1 MIFPAALSDHN
12 LQGFGPSC
20 IYTDNEMFRGSVWDC
35 WSRFSELSIEKSWLD
50 QINARRDSLLNRGT
64 YGASHAE
71 GKSGRVRPYCNQ
83 MSDFTSDACSNHNS
97 GICRPLYDDIHLIRL
112 GHMLCSCVLALGS
125 CILHVGWGQSW
136 LSPKISSYRIA
147 I

>member
-1 MIFPAALSDHN
+1 MIFPAALSYHN

-35 WSRFSELSIEKSWLD
+35 WSRFSSLSIEKSWLD

-112 GHMLCSCVLALGS
+112 GSHAVPPACLRQCLVPAFFTW
-125 CILHVGWGQSW
+125 VGANHG
-136 LSPKISSYRIA
+136 
-147 I
+147 